1 MIASNPYA
9 LGGRVPHR
17 VEEPADAQRLAATLA
32 AAAAAGAGVV
42 AFGGATLQSI
52 GNAPRRYDVAI
63 SLGRLDR
70 VLQYD
75 PHDLTVG
82 VEAGITLDALGRLLA
97 GARQFIPFDAP
108 LARRATVGGALAAG
122 WAGPRRA
129 TYGHVRDLLIG
140 STVALADGTLA
151 SAGGMV
157 VKNVTGYDMSK
168 VYVGSLGTLGIIV
181 RANFKALPHPAAQR
195 VAIAPLTDERRERTL
210 AALSQLTVEPTA
222 ALVVDGFFERT
233 PRVRDEESRLLIVFE
248 GSTAVIDRATRQLRS
263 VLGKCG
269 VAETLLFDGAAAAAV
284 LQDAIDAYVEP
295 VDDRSITYRSTGL
308 PADVLPRALNAC
320 AIVRECGARCDF
332 IADVCTGDAI
342 LRLAGSSQQQASDLL
357 GEIDELLRDALP
369 AITVIAGDPLLRS
382 QVDAWGANPSA
393 LETMRAVKRR
403 FDPASTLAPGRFVG
417 GI

>member
-1 MIASNPYA
+1 VIASNPYA